1 MPWLVSRSFPVGA
14 KCRLYSACGHS
25 VMLNGSETWPVKE
38 EDVIRYER
46 NDGRMVR
53 WMWKVRSEDMI
64 STEELWTKI
73 ELVN

>member
-1 MPWLVSRSFPVGA
+1 
-14 KCRLYSACGHS
+14 
-25 VMLNGSETWPVKE
+25 MLNESETWPVKE